1 MATEL
6 PLKRSKMIHS
16 LSTRYFLKPGK
27 VNNQGKA
34 TIYVRI
40 SVDGK
45 RSELSTGL
53 KILPNQWDNLK
64 SIAKGKTADAKNINE
79 RINTLQ
85 AKIQKQYNI
94 LDSQDQTITAIDIAN
109 RVSGKLVKRHTILEA
124 Y

>member
-16 LSTRYFLKPGK
+16 LSTLYFLKPGK

-45 RSELSTGL
+45 RSELSTGR
-53 KILPNQWDNLK
+53 KILPNQWDNRK
-64 SIAKGKTADAKNINE
+64 SMAKGKTADAKNINE
-79 RINTLQ
+79 RLNTLQ

-94 LDSQDQTITAIDIAN
+94 LDSQD
-109 RVSGKLVKRHTILEA
+109 
-124 Y
+124 